1 MVTEVENAAAAAM
14 QTILWVPRRRT
25 IPGFL
30 VVVVV
35 VEVIAAR
42 LPSVRKVGGR
52 MIRELVVIGD
62 AECPRK
68 ALLIILGV
76 WKKTIDDGSRPE

>member
-1 MVTEVENAAAAAM
+1 VVVTEVENAAAAAM

-30 VVVVV
+30 VVV